1 MLLLEPLVNEIKKVA
16 PVVRMNI
23 SIYENVVW
31 CYTAN
36 ELCINTDGC
45 EDSLFNGEGDTYTW
59 EVGYATES
67 YDGYVIFYDADNCC
81 GTRDTIIVKASE
93 RRE

>member
-1 MLLLEPLVNEIKKVA
+1 MLLEPLVNEIKKVA

-31 CYTAN
+31 CYTDN
-36 ELCINTDGC
+36 ELSINTDGC
-45 EDSLFNGEGDTYTW
+45 EDSLFDGEGDTYTW
-59 EVGYATES
+59 EVSYATES
-67 YDGYVIFYDADNCC
+67 DDGYVLFCDADACT
-81 GTRDTIIVKASE
+81 GYTETIIVKASE